1 MSRRRAAQGVDRV
14 LTRLEKSVEDG
25 QYYDAFQMY
34 KSVYHRSIV
43 EKRFDDGLKLMLSGA
58 RMLLKH
64 KQDDSGTNLALSL
77 ADHLIDNK
85 TAPTHDLNAAV
96 IEIIQCFTIRGEGRM
111 QFIAKILKWSRQSST
126 HGDSMLHQA
135 CAELYL
141 SEQDYAMCC
150 THCLYLDL
158 DGIPFASHT
167 LIRVSSLCYNSE
179 IALILTWAVLQY
191 STMKRLEHA
200 KRLLKHYTAS
210 HPALRK
216 SQYPHQEP
224 LLNFLELFIQAIDR
238 RSPGLIRMLKEKY
251 KKCLDRDPYF
261 GECIDKTLAVY
272 FKEKRPTGGGM
283 GGMGGIGGILQS
295 LMGGMGDM
303 DMSAPPPP
311 QVAAPAAVDED
322 LD

>member
-1 MSRRRAAQGVDRV
+1 MSRRRQANQGVDRV
-14 LTRLEKSVEDG
+14 LSRLEKSVEDG
-25 QYYDAFQMY
+25 KYYDAFQMY

-43 EKRFDDGLKLMLSGA
+43 EKRLDDGLKLMLSGA

-64 KQDDSGTNLALSL
+64 KQDDSGTNLALAL
-77 ADHLIDNK
+77 ADHLIEHK
-85 TAPTHDLNAAV
+85 TSPTSDLTAAV
-96 IEIIQCFTIRGEGRM
+96 IEIIQCFQCKGEGRM
-111 QFIAKILKWSRQSST
+111 QFIAKILKWSRQYST

-141 SEQDYAMCC
+141 SEKDYAMCC

-167 LIRVSSLCYNSE
+167 LIRVSTMCYKSE
-179 IALILTWAVLQY
+179 ISLILAWAVLQY

-200 KRLLKHYTAS
+200 KRLLEHYTNS
-210 HPALRK
+210 HPALNK
-216 SQYPHQEP
+216 TKYPHQEP
-224 LLNFLELFIQAIDR
+224 LLNFLELYIQAIDR

-283 GGMGGIGGILQS
+283 GGIGGILQS

-303 DMSAPPPP
+303 DMSSTPPP
-311 QVAAPAAVDED
+311 QPAPAAVDED